1 MAELTGPRKGCAAVS
16 NPDSRFSRLQRETL
30 DDGWG
35 NLEEGPQGRKTFI
48 AEETAKT
55 IISRNDSPDIPFE
68 QSINAYR
75 GCEHGCIYCYA
86 RPTHAYHNLSP
97 GLDFET
103 RLFAKHN
110 AVELLRKELARRGY
124 RPSVIALGAN
134 TDPYQ
139 PIERQRRLTRGI
151 LEVLAECGHP
161 VNITTKSALIER
173 DLDLLA
179 PMAEEGLARVWISIT
194 TLDGTLASRLEP
206 RAASPARRL
215 QAVRALSDAG
225 IPVGVMVAPVIPVL
239 TDAELEKIVAAAVE
253 HGACAANFLVLRLP
267 REVGELFAEW
277 LERFVPLQAAHVL
290 SRVRELRGGELN
302 DSRFAYRLAGQGI
315 FADLLQQRFNL
326 ALKRHGLAI
335 DLPPV
340 EATRFRPPK
349 GDERQLSLF

>member
-1 MAELTGPRKGCAAVS
+1 VAELAGPRKGRAAVS
-16 NPDSRFSRLQRETL
+16 NADSRFNRLQRETL
-30 DDGWG
+30 DDGWN
-35 NLEEGPQGRKTFI
+35 NLEDGPEARKTWVT
-48 AEETAKT
+48 EETAKT

-179 PMAEEGLARVWISIT
+179 PMAEEGLARGWISIT
-194 TLDGTLASRLEP
+194 TLDGEKVDKAGDTMTGALIMSGAAIQTAQGSDIASASTINRRPSIRVDSPSPGMPGRSAVTYTAPSVGNSLP
-206 RAASPARRL
+206 AASI
-215 QAVRALSDAG
+215 AL
-225 IPVGVMVAPVIPVL
+225 
-239 TDAELEKIVAAAVE
+239 
-253 HGACAANFLVLRLP
+253 
-267 REVGELFAEW
+267 
-277 LERFVPLQAAHVL
+277 
-290 SRVRELRGGELN
+290 
-302 DSRFAYRLAGQGI
+302 
-315 FADLLQQRFNL
+315 
-326 ALKRHGLAI
+326 
-335 DLPPV
+335 
-340 EATRFRPPK
+340 
-349 GDERQLSLF
+349 